1 MTDPYSVLGV
11 SRDADEEEIKRAYRR
26 LAKQYHPDLHPNDPE
41 AAKKM
46 NEINAAYDQIKNPQ
60 QSNTAYGY
68 NQNTQRQDNPSGY
81 SGGTAGDDPFDEQ
94 FRQAYQ
100 AWAQPGGRRV
110 RRVPIFKYLFLL
122 LLQIRQLTA
131 QISQGIKSGYRG
143 SYVPTNPYSQGE
155 QSDEFENPFESSED
169 EDSSEDSSSQENTSI
184 FGTMPNR

>member
-81 SGGTAGDDPFDEQ
+81 SGGTAGGDPFDEQ

-110 RRVPIFKYLFLL
+110 RRVPIFLYLFLFLL
-122 LLQIRQLTA
+122 LIRLLTA
-131 QISQGIKSGYRG
+131 LFSLGTQSDYRDSTFPTSPHSQE
-143 SYVPTNPYSQGE
+143 E
-155 QSDEFENPFESSED
+155 QSNEFEERSEG

-184 FGTMPNR
+184 FGTIPNR